1 MRASSPPPATTHG
14 APTWWRRR
22 YASPPRSRDPVG
34 TPDDGVRARGVRG
47 TRRGAR
53 ARPTR
58 LDPSGGCA
66 EWPRARD
73 RLRGVLARVRA
84 PGREAVRQG
93 HVASAQAVAVN
104 KATRSI
110 DEMDMDPE
118 HVTFASSDEFD
129 ARCVRLLFSSR
140 ARASRAPRRR
150 RERDASA
157 TRHAQRRGRHAR
169 RHRRPRRVGGERP
182 RAFPRVVSREFS
194 SPARQPQPCGPH
206 VTRCRNRVAAPPGGA
221 DRTRRAARFPRPAH
235 VTTRGSRPLADL
247 SIRPRR
253 VPLVPPFHRIHRR
266 SPPLSHPRKSNPRVF
281 ALVAFMKPSRSI
293 IRSSVIRSA
302 LRWTAPAACAVLTST
317 TSRFP

>member
-1 MRASSPPPATTHG
+1 
-14 APTWWRRR
+14 
-22 YASPPRSRDPVG
+22 
-34 TPDDGVRARGVRG
+34 
-47 TRRGAR
+47 
-53 ARPTR
+53 
-58 LDPSGGCA
+58 
-66 EWPRARD
+66 
-73 RLRGVLARVRA
+73 
-84 PGREAVRQG
+84 
-93 HVASAQAVAVN
+93 VAVN

-118 HVTFASSDEFD
+118 HVTFASSDELD

-206 VTRCRNRVAAPPGGA
+206 VTRCRNRVAAPPRA

-253 VPLVPPFHRIHRR
+253 VPLVPPFPESTVAHHS
-266 SPPLSHPRKSNPRVF
+266 SPTLKNLTRAS
-281 ALVAFMKPSRSI
+281 SRS
-293 IRSSVIRSA
+293 
-302 LRWTAPAACAVLTST
+302 
-317 TSRFP
+317 SRL

>member
-1 MRASSPPPATTHG
+1 MMACARAAFAARVEAPARGRHASTRVVAAQNGHVHATASAASSRAFARLG
-14 APTWWRRR
+14 AK
-22 YASPPRSRDPVG
+22 RS
-34 TPDDGVRARGVRG
+34 AR
-47 TRRGAR
+47 
-53 ARPTR
+53 
-58 LDPSGGCA
+58 
-66 EWPRARD
+66 
-73 RLRGVLARVRA
+73 
-84 PGREAVRQG
+84 G

-118 HVTFASSDEFD
+118 HVTFASSDELD

-266 SPPLSHPRKSNPRVF
+266 SPPLSHPRKSHPRVF
-281 ALVAFMKPSRSI
+281 ALVAFMKPFQSI

-302 LRWTAPAACAVLTST
+302 LRWTAPAACAV
-317 TSRFP
+317 

>member
-1 MRASSPPPATTHG
+1 MMACARAAFAARVEAPARGRHASTRVVAAQNGHVHATASAASSRAFARLG
-14 APTWWRRR
+14 AKRSARR
-22 YASPPRSRDPVG
+22 
-34 TPDDGVRARGVRG
+34 
-47 TRRGAR
+47 
-53 ARPTR
+53 
-58 LDPSGGCA
+58 
-66 EWPRARD
+66 
-73 RLRGVLARVRA
+73 
-84 PGREAVRQG
+84 

-118 HVTFASSDEFD
+118 HVTFASSDELD

-157 TRHAQRRGRHAR
+157 TRHAQSRGRHAR

-221 DRTRRAARFPRPAH
+221 DRARRAARFPRPAH

-247 SIRPRR
+247 YDESHDAFLLSLRSIEST
-253 VPLVPPFHRIHRR
+253 VAHRR
-266 SPPLSHPRKSNPRVF
+266 SPTLETLTRAS
-281 ALVAFMKPSRSI
+281 SRS
-293 IRSSVIRSA
+293 
-302 LRWTAPAACAVLTST
+302 
-317 TSRFP
+317 SRL